1 VGKRSVLIIEAIP
14 QKEDP
19 TEGDML
25 SKVLEMASYD
35 YFELH
40 AVSNKSDLLDML
52 EDRQFMRRFRIV
64 HLSGH
69 GDENG
74 TSFLLPRGSIDAS
87 EFPQDCFRNRT
98 VCLSACTLGKTA
110 FVTPFMERTSA
121 RYVIGPRRSVYLI
134 DATLFFLTFYY
145 WTNRRRLGIE
155 ASYNRAARSG
165 ARGDFM
171 LWASSKAR

>member
-1 VGKRSVLIIEAIP
+1 MGRRSVLIVEAIP
-14 QKEDP
+14 IKEDP

-25 SKVLEMASYD
+25 SEVLEMASND

-40 AVSNKSDLLDML
+40 CVSNKSDLLDML

-69 GDENG
+69 GDEDDAN
-74 TSFLLPRGSIDAS
+74 FLLPRGSIRAS
-87 EFPQDCFRNRT
+87 EFPEDCFRNRT
-98 VCLSACTLGKTA
+98 VCLSACTLGKTS
-110 FVTPFMERTSA
+110 FVRPFMERTSA
-121 RYVIGPRRSVYLI
+121 RFVIGPRRSVYLI

-155 ASYNRAARSG
+155 ASFNRAAKSG
-165 ARGDFM
+165 ARGHFT
-171 LWASSKAR
+171 LWTQVKS

>member
-1 VGKRSVLIIEAIP
+1 MSKRSVLIVEAIP
-14 QKEDP
+14 LKEDP
-19 TEGDML
+19 VEGDML
-25 SKVLEMASYD
+25 SNVLEMASYD

-40 AVSNKSDLLDML
+40 GVSNKSDLLDML

-69 GDENG
+69 GDEEGAN
-74 TSFLLPRGSIDAS
+74 FLLPRGSINAS

-98 VCLSACTLGKTA
+98 VCLSACTLGKTS
-110 FVTPFMERTSA
+110 FVTPFMEQTSA

-145 WTNRRRLGIE
+145 WTNRRGLGIE
-155 ASYNRAARSG
+155 AAYNRAVRSE

-171 LWASSKAR
+171 LWTRSRSR